1 MLIGKWQQKPSN
13 SYFHIM
19 INQRVSLLLIL
30 IMLVTP
36 VTSVFSYYLTV
47 VNQLS
52 SEKVIHIAASLA
64 DDAVMNTEPCPQHHK
79 SKLSCDTNG
88 LCSFSV
94 CGYGNIPVTF
104 LLLAF
109 AFTAHRYR
117 QIKKIFLRSRTIP
130 PEIKPPIFSF

>member
-1 MLIGKWQQKPSN
+1 
-13 SYFHIM
+13 
-19 INQRVSLLLIL
+19 
-30 IMLVTP
+30 MLVTP
-36 VTSVFSYYLTV
+36 VTSVFSYYSTV
-47 VNQLS
+47 GNQLS

-64 DDAVMNTEPCPQHHK
+64 DDAAMNTELCPQHPK

>member
-1 MLIGKWQQKPSN
+1 
-13 SYFHIM
+13 
-19 INQRVSLLLIL
+19 
-30 IMLVTP
+30 MLVTP

-52 SEKVIHIAASLA
+52 SEKVINIAANLA
-64 DDAVMNTEPCPQHHK
+64 DDAMSTELCPQHPK

-94 CGYGNIPVTF
+94 CGYGNIPVVF

-109 AFTAHRYR
+109 ALTAYRYR

-130 PEIKPPIFSF
+130 PEIKPPIYSF